1 MHQLNTLSTTKLIG
15 ECYEIMV
22 TSQEESSNSYGLS
35 KLASFDEKQELRLPE
50 DMPEKLHI
58 LFRQYKNVFSIPMS
72 LPPTRHCDHRI
83 PLKADAQPVKVK
95 PYRYPHS
102 QKIEIEKMLS
112 DMLQKGLI
120 KVSNSPFSSPIILV
134 KKKNGFWRFCTDY
147 RALNAITIK
156 DAFPILAVDELL
168 DELYG
173 AKIFSIL
180 DLRSSYHQVLLH
192 PKDKHETA
200 FRAHSGHFQWLVMA
214 FGLSNSLATF
224 QPLINSIFHFAM
236 RKFVLIFINDILV
249 IVLIGRTA
257 LNTLR

>member
-58 LFRQYKNVFSIPMS
+58 LFRQYQNVFSIPMS

-112 DMLQKGLI
+112 DML
-120 KVSNSPFSSPIILV
+120 
-134 KKKNGFWRFCTDY
+134 
-147 RALNAITIK
+147 
-156 DAFPILAVDELL
+156 
-168 DELYG
+168 
-173 AKIFSIL
+173 
-180 DLRSSYHQVLLH
+180 
-192 PKDKHETA
+192 
-200 FRAHSGHFQWLVMA
+200 
-214 FGLSNSLATF
+214 
-224 QPLINSIFHFAM
+224 
-236 RKFVLIFINDILV
+236 
-249 IVLIGRTA
+249 
-257 LNTLR
+257 